1 MITLYTFGPAF
12 GLPDPS
18 PFVMKA
24 QMLLKLAKVASQ
36 ENTKGFFR
44 APKGKLPFI
53 DDDGTIVADSTL
65 IRLHLERKHGVDFDR
80 GLSARERGIAW
91 ATEKMLEDHLYWVM
105 VYWRWMND
113 ANFERGPAN
122 FFKRAPAII
131 RPLAKWKVRGKV
143 RSSLHAHGI
152 GRHNEAEMTAM
163 SDRAFDALSQI
174 LGDNRYLMGNATC
187 GADATAFAFIAGA
200 FCPLFE
206 SPAHAKARSLP
217 NLAAYRDRMMAEFFP
232 EMGSVPPNAR
242 S

>member
-18 PFVMKA
+18 PFVMKGE
-24 QMLLKLAKVASQ
+24 MLLKLAKLPYQA
-36 ENTKGFFR
+36 NTRGFLR
-44 APKGKLPFI
+44 APKGKLPYI

-65 IRLHLERKHGVDFDR
+65 MRMHFEKKYSIDFDR

-91 ATEKMLEDHLYWVM
+91 ITEKMLEDHLYWVL

-122 FFKRAPAII
+122 IFKRVPALI
-131 RPLAKWKVRGKV
+131 RPFVKKRVRGKV

-152 GRHNEAEMTAM
+152 SRHKEEEMTAM
-163 SDRAFDALSQI
+163 SNRALESLSQL
-174 LGDNRYLMGNATC
+174 LGDNRYLMGNETC
-187 GADATAFAFIAGA
+187 GADATAFAFLAGA
-200 FCPLFE
+200 TAPVFQ
-206 SPAHAKARSLP
+206 SPAHDKARSLP
-217 NLAAYRDRMMAEFFP
+217 NLVAYRDRMMAEFYP
-232 EMGSVPPNAR
+232 KLGSGPV